1 MFQLLGLAVL
11 RTALPAEGWFR
22 LSVNRSKNH
31 SVHVASGS
39 GSDWFKPERVL
50 LVRQQAF
57 RSAISEDFTEIQG
70 LAVAAGSQVVCHI
83 SAVRK
88 IPHPATFLGSGKVLE
103 ITELVKKLAVD
114 VVILDHNATPV
125 QERNLEQAFHCRV
138 IDRTRLILDIFA
150 LRARTSEGKLQ
161 VELAQLNHL
170 ATRLVRGWTHLER
183 QRGGLGLRGPGE
195 TQLETDRR
203 LIGRR
208 IRTLGRKLEKVRL
221 QRTLR
226 RNQRD
231 RVPIPTVAIVGYT
244 NAGKTTLFNALSG
257 ASGLVVDQ
265 LFATLDP
272 MMRRLDISGYGPV
285 IVSDTVGFISR
296 LPHELVDAFHS
307 TLEEVS
313 ASQLLLHVIDLLD
326 PEITE
331 RVEQV
336 ERVLDAIGAG
346 DIPRLRVY
354 NKADLIEAS
363 SFRSLANGGSHR
375 GLRISASTGKGLK
388 ELIETVGA
396 LLGSDRER
404 RMLKI
409 PSDRPRLRAAV
420 YRIAEVADEKV
431 DAEGNWW
438 LELLVD
444 AVAVG
449 RLESQEQFQTGWWQ
463 AFGKEST
470 RLNVII

>member
-1 MFQLLGLAVL
+1 MFQLLVLAVL

-22 LSVNRSKNH
+22 LGVNRSKNH
-31 SVHVASGS
+31 SVQVASGS

-50 LVRQQAF
+50 LVRQQAS
-57 RSAISEDFTEIQG
+57 RSAISEDFAEIQG
-70 LAVAAGSQVVCHI
+70 LAVAAGSQVVSHI

-125 QERNLEQAFHCRV
+125 QERNLEQALHCRV

-170 ATRLVRGWTHLER
+170 TTRLVRGWTHLER

-388 ELIETVGA
+388 ELVETVGA

-463 AFGKEST
+463 VFGKEST

>member
-1 MFQLLGLAVL
+1 M
-11 RTALPAEGWFR
+11 
-22 LSVNRSKNH
+22 
-31 SVHVASGS
+31 ASGFD
-39 GSDWFKPERVL
+39 SDQIKSERVL
-50 LVRQQAF
+50 LVRQQTF
-57 RSAISEDFTEIQG
+57 RLAVSEDFTEIEG
-70 LAVAAGSQVVCHI
+70 LAVAAGSQVVAHI

-103 ITELVKKLAVD
+103 ISELVDKLAVD

-221 QRTLR
+221 QRALR

-346 DIPRLRVY
+346 NIPHLRVY

-363 SFRSLANGGSHR
+363 SFRSFVNGGSHR
-375 GLRISASTGKGLK
+375 GLRISASTGKGLE
-388 ELIETVGA
+388 ELVETVGA

>member
-1 MFQLLGLAVL
+1 M
-11 RTALPAEGWFR
+11 
-22 LSVNRSKNH
+22 
-31 SVHVASGS
+31 ASGFD
-39 GSDWFKPERVL
+39 SDQIKSERVL
-50 LVRQQAF
+50 LVRQQTF
-57 RSAISEDFTEIQG
+57 RLAVSEDFTEIEG
-70 LAVAAGSQVVCHI
+70 LAVAAGSQVVAHI

-103 ITELVKKLAVD
+103 ISELVDKLAVD

-221 QRTLR
+221 QRALR

-363 SFRSLANGGSHR
+363 SFRSFVNGSSHR
-375 GLRISASTGKGLK
+375 GLRISASTGKGLE
-388 ELIETVGA
+388 ELVETVGA

-449 RLESQEQFQTGWWQ
+449 RLESQ
-463 AFGKEST
+463 
-470 RLNVII
+470 

>member
-1 MFQLLGLAVL
+1 
-11 RTALPAEGWFR
+11 
-22 LSVNRSKNH
+22 
-31 SVHVASGS
+31 VASGFD
-39 GSDWFKPERVL
+39 SDRIKSERVL
-50 LVRQQAF
+50 LVRQQTF
-57 RSAISEDFTEIQG
+57 RLAVSEDFTEIEG
-70 LAVAAGSQVVCHI
+70 LAVAAGSQVVAHI

-103 ITELVKKLAVD
+103 ISELVDKLAVD

-221 QRTLR
+221 QRALR

-363 SFRSLANGGSHR
+363 SFRSFVNGGSHR
-375 GLRISASTGKGLK
+375 GLRISASTGKGLE
-388 ELIETVGA
+388 ELVETVGA

>member
-57 RSAISEDFTEIQG
+57 RSAIPEDFTEIQG
-70 LAVAAGSQVVCHI
+70 LAVAAGSKVVCHI

-221 QRTLR
+221 QRALR

-313 ASQLLLHVIDLLD
+313 GSQLLLHVIDLLD

-336 ERVLDAIGAG
+336 ERVLDDIGAG

-354 NKADLIEAS
+354 NKADLIEDS
-363 SFRSLANGGSHR
+363 SVRSLVNGSRHR
-375 GLRISASTGKGLK
+375 GLRISASTGKGLE
-388 ELIETVGA
+388 ELVETVGA

-409 PSDRPRLRAAV
+409 PSDRPRLRAAA
-420 YRIAEVADEKV
+420 YRIAEVADEKI
-431 DAEGNWW
+431 DTEGNWW

-444 AVAVG
+444 SVAVG
-449 RLESQEQFQTGWWQ
+449 RLESQEQFQTGLWQ
-463 AFGKEST
+463 AFGKDST
-470 RLNVII
+470 RLKVMS

>member
-57 RSAISEDFTEIQG
+57 RSAISEDFAEIQG

-125 QERNLEQAFHCRV
+125 QERNLEQALHCRV

-221 QRTLR
+221 QRALR

-313 ASQLLLHVIDLLD
+313 GSQLLLHVIDLLD

-336 ERVLDAIGAG
+336 ERVLDDIGAG

-354 NKADLIEAS
+354 NKADLIEDS
-363 SFRSLANGGSHR
+363 SVRSLVNGCRHR
-375 GLRISASTGKGLK
+375 GLRISASTGKGLE
-388 ELIETVGA
+388 ELVETVGA

-409 PSDRPRLRAAV
+409 PSDRPRLRAAA
-420 YRIAEVADEKV
+420 YRIAEVADEKI
-431 DAEGNWW
+431 DTEGNWW

-444 AVAVG
+444 SVAVG
-449 RLESQEQFQTGWWQ
+449 RLESQEQFQTGLWQ
-463 AFGKEST
+463 AFGKDST
-470 RLNVII
+470 RLKVTS

>member
-1 MFQLLGLAVL
+1 M
-11 RTALPAEGWFR
+11 
-22 LSVNRSKNH
+22 
-31 SVHVASGS
+31 ASGFD
-39 GSDWFKPERVL
+39 SDRIKSERVL
-50 LVRQQAF
+50 LVRQQTF
-57 RSAISEDFTEIQG
+57 RLAISEDFTEIEG
-70 LAVAAGSQVVCHI
+70 LAVAAGSQVVAHI

-88 IPHPATFLGSGKVLE
+88 IPHPATFLGSGKVVE
-103 ITELVKKLAVD
+103 ISELVDKLAVD

-208 IRTLGRKLEKVRL
+208 IRTLGRKLEKVRQ
-221 QRTLR
+221 QRALR

-331 RVEQV
+331 RVGQV

-363 SFRSLANGGSHR
+363 SFRSFVNGSSDR
-375 GLRISASTGKGLK
+375 GLRISASTGKGLE
-388 ELIETVGA
+388 ELVETVGA

-463 AFGKEST
+463 PFGHNSP
-470 RLNVII
+470 RQNVMI

>member
-1 MFQLLGLAVL
+1 M
-11 RTALPAEGWFR
+11 
-22 LSVNRSKNH
+22 
-31 SVHVASGS
+31 ASGFD
-39 GSDWFKPERVL
+39 SDRIKSERVL
-50 LVRQQAF
+50 LVRQQTF
-57 RSAISEDFTEIQG
+57 RLAVSEDFTEIEG
-70 LAVAAGSQVVCHI
+70 LAVAAGSQVVAHI

-88 IPHPATFLGSGKVLE
+88 IPHPATFLGSGKVVE
-103 ITELVKKLAVD
+103 ISELVDKLAVD

-221 QRTLR
+221 QRALR

-331 RVEQV
+331 RVGQV

-363 SFRSLANGGSHR
+363 SFRSFVNGSSHR
-375 GLRISASTGKGLK
+375 GLRISASTGKGLE
-388 ELIETVGA
+388 ELIETVGT

>member
-1 MFQLLGLAVL
+1 M
-11 RTALPAEGWFR
+11 
-22 LSVNRSKNH
+22 
-31 SVHVASGS
+31 ASGFD
-39 GSDWFKPERVL
+39 SDRIKSERVL
-50 LVRQQAF
+50 LVRQQTF
-57 RSAISEDFTEIQG
+57 RLAVSEDFTEIEG
-70 LAVAAGSQVVCHI
+70 LAVAAGSQVVAHI

-103 ITELVKKLAVD
+103 ISELVDKLAVD
-114 VVILDHNATPV
+114 VVILDHNCLLYK
-125 QERNLEQAFHCRV
+125 ERNLEQAFHCRV

-208 IRTLGRKLEKVRL
+208 IRTLGRKLEKVRQ
-221 QRTLR
+221 QRALR

-331 RVEQV
+331 RVGQV

-363 SFRSLANGGSHR
+363 SFRSFVNGSSDR
-375 GLRISASTGKGLK
+375 GLRISASTGKGLE
-388 ELIETVGA
+388 ELVETMGA

>member
-1 MFQLLGLAVL
+1 M
-11 RTALPAEGWFR
+11 
-22 LSVNRSKNH
+22 
-31 SVHVASGS
+31 ASGFD
-39 GSDWFKPERVL
+39 SDRIKSERVL
-50 LVRQQAF
+50 LVRQQTF
-57 RSAISEDFTEIQG
+57 RLAVSEDFTEIEG
-70 LAVAAGSQVVCHI
+70 LAVAAGSQVVAHI

-103 ITELVKKLAVD
+103 ISELVDKLAVD

-221 QRTLR
+221 QRALR

-331 RVEQV
+331 RVGQV

-363 SFRSLANGGSHR
+363 SIRSFVNGSSDR
-375 GLRISASTGKGLK
+375 GLRISASTGKGLE

>member
-1 MFQLLGLAVL
+1 M
-11 RTALPAEGWFR
+11 
-22 LSVNRSKNH
+22 
-31 SVHVASGS
+31 ASGFD
-39 GSDWFKPERVL
+39 SDRIKSERVL
-50 LVRQQAF
+50 LVRQQTF
-57 RSAISEDFTEIQG
+57 RLAVSEDFTEIEG
-70 LAVAAGSQVVCHI
+70 LAVAAGSQVVAHI

-103 ITELVKKLAVD
+103 ISELVDKLAVD

-221 QRTLR
+221 QRALR

-331 RVEQV
+331 RVGQV

-363 SFRSLANGGSHR
+363 SFRSFVNGSSHR
-375 GLRISASTGKGLK
+375 GLRISASTGKGLE
-388 ELIETVGA
+388 ELIETVGT

>member
-1 MFQLLGLAVL
+1 M
-11 RTALPAEGWFR
+11 
-22 LSVNRSKNH
+22 
-31 SVHVASGS
+31 ASGFD
-39 GSDWFKPERVL
+39 SDRIKSERVL
-50 LVRQQAF
+50 LVRQQTF
-57 RSAISEDFTEIQG
+57 RLAVSEDFTEIEG
-70 LAVAAGSQVVCHI
+70 LAVAAGSQVVAHI

-103 ITELVKKLAVD
+103 ISELVDKLAVD

-221 QRTLR
+221 QRALR

-363 SFRSLANGGSHR
+363 SFRSFVNGSSDR
-375 GLRISASTGKGLK
+375 GLRISASTGKGLEK
-388 ELIETVGA
+388 LIETVGA

>member
-1 MFQLLGLAVL
+1 M
-11 RTALPAEGWFR
+11 
-22 LSVNRSKNH
+22 
-31 SVHVASGS
+31 ASGFD
-39 GSDWFKPERVL
+39 SDRIKSERVL
-50 LVRQQAF
+50 LVRQQTF
-57 RSAISEDFTEIQG
+57 RLAVSEDFTEIEG
-70 LAVAAGSQVVCHI
+70 LAVAAGSQVVAHI

-103 ITELVKKLAVD
+103 ISELVDKLAVD

-208 IRTLGRKLEKVRL
+208 IKTLGRKLEKVRQ
-221 QRTLR
+221 QRALR

-331 RVEQV
+331 RVGQV

-363 SFRSLANGGSHR
+363 SFRSFVNGSSDR
-375 GLRISASTGKGLK
+375 GLRISASTGKGLE
-388 ELIETVGA
+388 ELVETMGA

>member
-1 MFQLLGLAVL
+1 M
-11 RTALPAEGWFR
+11 
-22 LSVNRSKNH
+22 
-31 SVHVASGS
+31 
-39 GSDWFKPERVL
+39 
-50 LVRQQAF
+50 RQQVY
-57 RSAISEDFTEIQG
+57 RPPISEDFTEIEG
-70 LAVAAGSQVVCHI
+70 LAIAAGSHVVARV
-83 SAVRK
+83 SAVRRV
-88 IPHPATFLGSGKVLE
+88 PHSATFFGSGKVLE
-103 ITELVKKLAVD
+103 ITELVDKLSVD
-114 VVILDHNATPV
+114 VVVLDHNATPV
-125 QERNLEQAFHCRV
+125 QERNLERAFHCRV

-208 IRTLGRKLEKVRL
+208 LKTLGRKLEKVRR
-221 QRTLR
+221 QRALR

-257 ASGLVVDQ
+257 ASSPAADQ
-265 LFATLDP
+265 LFVTLDP
-272 MMRRLDISGYGPV
+272 VMRRLDISGYGPV

-313 ASQLLLHVIDLLD
+313 VSQLLLHVIDLVD

-336 ERVLDAIGAG
+336 ERVLETIGAG

-354 NKADLIEAS
+354 NKADLTQNSA
-363 SFRSLANGGSHR
+363 FKTVVNGARYR
-375 GLRISASTGKGLK
+375 GLRLSASTGEGLE
-388 ELIETVGA
+388 ELVAAMGA
-396 LLGSDRER
+396 LLGTHRER
-404 RMLKI
+404 RTLRI
-409 PSDRPRLRAAV
+409 PSDRPSLRAAV
-420 YRIAEVADEKV
+420 YRIAEVVDEKV
-431 DAEGNWW
+431 DAKGDWW

-449 RLESQEQFQTGWWQ
+449 RLESQDQFQTGWWQ
-463 AFGKEST
+463 SFGYGSAQQSH
-470 RLNVII
+470 II

>member
-1 MFQLLGLAVL
+1 M
-11 RTALPAEGWFR
+11 
-22 LSVNRSKNH
+22 
-31 SVHVASGS
+31 ASGFD
-39 GSDWFKPERVL
+39 SDRIKSERVL
-50 LVRQQAF
+50 LVRQQTF
-57 RSAISEDFTEIQG
+57 RLAVSEDFTEIEG
-70 LAVAAGSQVVCHI
+70 LAVAAGSQVVAHI

-103 ITELVKKLAVD
+103 ISELVDKLAVD

-221 QRTLR
+221 QRALR

-363 SFRSLANGGSHR
+363 SIRSFVNGSSDR
-375 GLRISASTGKGLK
+375 GLRISASTGKGLE
-388 ELIETVGA
+388 ELVETVGA

>member
-1 MFQLLGLAVL
+1 M
-11 RTALPAEGWFR
+11 
-22 LSVNRSKNH
+22 
-31 SVHVASGS
+31 ASGFD
-39 GSDWFKPERVL
+39 SDRIKSERVL
-50 LVRQQAF
+50 LVRQQTF
-57 RSAISEDFTEIQG
+57 RLAVSEDFTEIEG
-70 LAVAAGSQVVCHI
+70 LAVAAGSQVVAHI

-103 ITELVKKLAVD
+103 ISELVDKLAVD

-221 QRTLR
+221 QRALR

-331 RVEQV
+331 RVGQV

-363 SFRSLANGGSHR
+363 SFRSFVNGSSDR
-375 GLRISASTGKGLK
+375 GLRISASTGKGLEK
-388 ELIETVGA
+388 LVETVGA

>member
-1 MFQLLGLAVL
+1 M
-11 RTALPAEGWFR
+11 
-22 LSVNRSKNH
+22 
-31 SVHVASGS
+31 ASGFD
-39 GSDWFKPERVL
+39 SDQIKSERVL
-50 LVRQQAF
+50 LVRQQTF
-57 RSAISEDFTEIQG
+57 RLAVSEDFTEIEG
-70 LAVAAGSQVVCHI
+70 LAVAAGSQVVAHI

-103 ITELVKKLAVD
+103 ISELVDKLAVD

-221 QRTLR
+221 QRALR

-257 ASGLVVDQ
+257 ASGLVVNQ

-336 ERVLDAIGAG
+336 ERVLVAIGAG

-354 NKADLIEAS
+354 NKADLVEAS
-363 SFRSLANGGSHR
+363 SFRSFVNGSSHR
-375 GLRISASTGKGLK
+375 GLRISASTGKGLE
-388 ELIETVGA
+388 ELVETVGA

-463 AFGKEST
+463 AFGKESA

>member
-1 MFQLLGLAVL
+1 M
-11 RTALPAEGWFR
+11 
-22 LSVNRSKNH
+22 
-31 SVHVASGS
+31 ASGS

-125 QERNLEQAFHCRV
+125 QERNLEQALHCRV

-221 QRTLR
+221 QRALR

-313 ASQLLLHVIDLLD
+313 GSQLLLHVIDLLD

-336 ERVLDAIGAG
+336 ERVLDDIGAG

-354 NKADLIEAS
+354 NKADLIEDS
-363 SFRSLANGGSHR
+363 SVRSLVNGSRHR
-375 GLRISASTGKGLK
+375 GLRISASTC
-388 ELIETVGA
+388 
-396 LLGSDRER
+396 LLYTS
-404 RMLKI
+404 
-409 PSDRPRLRAAV
+409 PSPR
-420 YRIAEVADEKV
+420 D
-431 DAEGNWW
+431 
-438 LELLVD
+438 
-444 AVAVG
+444 
-449 RLESQEQFQTGWWQ
+449 
-463 AFGKEST
+463 
-470 RLNVII
+470 

>member
-1 MFQLLGLAVL
+1 M
-11 RTALPAEGWFR
+11 
-22 LSVNRSKNH
+22 
-31 SVHVASGS
+31 ASGFD
-39 GSDWFKPERVL
+39 SDRIKSERVL
-50 LVRQQAF
+50 LVRQQTF
-57 RSAISEDFTEIQG
+57 RLAVSEDFTEIEG
-70 LAVAAGSQVVCHI
+70 LAVAAGSQVVAHI

-103 ITELVKKLAVD
+103 ISELVDKLAVD

-125 QERNLEQAFHCRV
+125 QERNLEQALHCRV

-221 QRTLR
+221 QRALR

-331 RVEQV
+331 RVGQV

-363 SFRSLANGGSHR
+363 SLRSFVNGSSDR
-375 GLRISASTGKGLK
+375 GLRISASTGKGLE
-388 ELIETVGA
+388 ELVETVGA

>member
-1 MFQLLGLAVL
+1 M
-11 RTALPAEGWFR
+11 
-22 LSVNRSKNH
+22 
-31 SVHVASGS
+31 ASGFD
-39 GSDWFKPERVL
+39 SDQIKSERVL
-50 LVRQQAF
+50 LVRQQTF
-57 RSAISEDFTEIQG
+57 RLAVSEDFTEIDG
-70 LAVAAGSQVVCHI
+70 LAVAAGSQVVAHI

-103 ITELVKKLAVD
+103 ISELVDKLAVD

-221 QRTLR
+221 QRALR

-363 SFRSLANGGSHR
+363 SFRSFVNGSRHR
-375 GLRISASTGKGLK
+375 GLRISASTGKGLE
-388 ELIETVGA
+388 ELVETVGA

>member
-1 MFQLLGLAVL
+1 
-11 RTALPAEGWFR
+11 
-22 LSVNRSKNH
+22 
-31 SVHVASGS
+31 VASGFD
-39 GSDWFKPERVL
+39 SDQIKSERVL
-50 LVRQQAF
+50 LVRQQTF
-57 RSAISEDFTEIQG
+57 RLAVSEDFTEIEG
-70 LAVAAGSQVVCHI
+70 LAVAAGSQVVAHI

-103 ITELVKKLAVD
+103 ITELVDKLAVD

-221 QRTLR
+221 QRALR

-257 ASGLVVDQ
+257 ASGLVVNQ

-363 SFRSLANGGSHR
+363 SFRSFVNGSSHR
-375 GLRISASTGKGLK
+375 GLRISASTGKGLE
-388 ELIETVGA
+388 ELVETVGA

>member
-1 MFQLLGLAVL
+1 M
-11 RTALPAEGWFR
+11 
-22 LSVNRSKNH
+22 
-31 SVHVASGS
+31 ASGFD
-39 GSDWFKPERVL
+39 SDQIKSERVL
-50 LVRQQAF
+50 LVRQQTF
-57 RSAISEDFTEIQG
+57 RLAVSEDFTEIEG
-70 LAVAAGSQVVCHI
+70 LAVAAGSQVVAHI

-103 ITELVKKLAVD
+103 ISELVDKLAVD

-221 QRTLR
+221 QRALR

-363 SFRSLANGGSHR
+363 SFRSFVNGSSDR
-375 GLRISASTGKGLK
+375 GLRISASTGKGLE

>member
-1 MFQLLGLAVL
+1 
-11 RTALPAEGWFR
+11 
-22 LSVNRSKNH
+22 
-31 SVHVASGS
+31 VASGFD
-39 GSDWFKPERVL
+39 SDRIKSERVL
-50 LVRQQAF
+50 LVRQQTF
-57 RSAISEDFTEIQG
+57 RLAVSEDFTEIEG
-70 LAVAAGSQVVCHI
+70 LAVAAGSQVVAHI

-103 ITELVKKLAVD
+103 ISELVDKLAVD

-221 QRTLR
+221 QRALR

-363 SFRSLANGGSHR
+363 SFRSFVNGSSHR
-375 GLRISASTGKGLK
+375 GLRISASTGKGLE
-388 ELIETVGA
+388 ELVETVGA

>member
-1 MFQLLGLAVL
+1 M
-11 RTALPAEGWFR
+11 
-22 LSVNRSKNH
+22 
-31 SVHVASGS
+31 ASGFD
-39 GSDWFKPERVL
+39 SDRIKSERVL
-50 LVRQQAF
+50 LVRQQTF
-57 RSAISEDFTEIQG
+57 RLAVSEDFTEIEG
-70 LAVAAGSQVVCHI
+70 LAVAAGSQVVAHI

-88 IPHPATFLGSGKVLE
+88 IPHPATFLGSGKVVE
-103 ITELVKKLAVD
+103 ISELVDKLAVD

-208 IRTLGRKLEKVRL
+208 IRTLGRKLEKVGR
-221 QRTLR
+221 QRALR

-363 SFRSLANGGSHR
+363 SFRSFVNGSSDR
-375 GLRISASTGKGLK
+375 GLRISASTGKGLE
-388 ELIETVGA
+388 ELVETVGA

>member
-1 MFQLLGLAVL
+1 M
-11 RTALPAEGWFR
+11 
-22 LSVNRSKNH
+22 
-31 SVHVASGS
+31 ASGFD
-39 GSDWFKPERVL
+39 SDQIKSERVL
-50 LVRQQAF
+50 LVRQQTF
-57 RSAISEDFTEIQG
+57 RLAVSEDFTEIEG
-70 LAVAAGSQVVCHI
+70 LAVAAGSQVVAHI

-88 IPHPATFLGSGKVLE
+88 LPHPATFLGSGKVVE
-103 ITELVKKLAVD
+103 ISELVDKLAVD

-221 QRTLR
+221 QRALR

-363 SFRSLANGGSHR
+363 SFRSFVNGSSHR
-375 GLRISASTGKGLK
+375 GLRISASTGKGLE
-388 ELIETVGA
+388 ELVETVGA

>member
-1 MFQLLGLAVL
+1 M
-11 RTALPAEGWFR
+11 
-22 LSVNRSKNH
+22 
-31 SVHVASGS
+31 ASGFD
-39 GSDWFKPERVL
+39 SDRIKSERVL

-57 RSAISEDFTEIQG
+57 RLAVSGDFTEIEG
-70 LAVAAGSQVVCHI
+70 LAVAAGSQVVAHI

-88 IPHPATFLGSGKVLE
+88 IPHPATFLGSGKVVE
-103 ITELVKKLAVD
+103 ISELVDKLAVD

-221 QRTLR
+221 QRALR

-363 SFRSLANGGSHR
+363 SFRSFVNGSSHR
-375 GLRISASTGKGLK
+375 GLRISASTGKGLE
-388 ELIETVGA
+388 ELVETVGA

>member
-1 MFQLLGLAVL
+1 M
-11 RTALPAEGWFR
+11 
-22 LSVNRSKNH
+22 
-31 SVHVASGS
+31 ASGFD
-39 GSDWFKPERVL
+39 SDRIKSERVL
-50 LVRQQAF
+50 LVRQQTF
-57 RSAISEDFTEIQG
+57 RLAVSEDFTEIEG
-70 LAVAAGSQVVCHI
+70 LAVAAGSQVVAHI

-103 ITELVKKLAVD
+103 ISELVDKLAVD

-221 QRTLR
+221 QRALR

-331 RVEQV
+331 RVEQG

-363 SFRSLANGGSHR
+363 SIRSFVNGSSDR
-375 GLRISASTGKGLK
+375 GLRISASTGKGLE
-388 ELIETVGA
+388 ELVETVGA

>member
-1 MFQLLGLAVL
+1 
-11 RTALPAEGWFR
+11 
-22 LSVNRSKNH
+22 VNRSKGH
-31 SVHVASGS
+31 SVHVASGFD
-39 GSDWFKPERVL
+39 SDRIKSERVL
-50 LVRQQAF
+50 LVRQQTF
-57 RSAISEDFTEIQG
+57 RLAVSEDFTEIEG
-70 LAVAAGSQVVCHI
+70 LAVAAGSQVVAHI

-88 IPHPATFLGSGKVLE
+88 IPHPATFLGSGKVVE
-103 ITELVKKLAVD
+103 ISELVDKLAVD

-208 IRTLGRKLEKVRL
+208 IRTLGRKLEKVRQ
-221 QRTLR
+221 QRALR

-363 SFRSLANGGSHR
+363 SFRSFVNGSSDR
-375 GLRISASTGKGLK
+375 GLRISASTGKGLE
-388 ELIETVGA
+388 ELVETVGA
-396 LLGSDRER
+396 LLGSDRQR

>member
-1 MFQLLGLAVL
+1 M
-11 RTALPAEGWFR
+11 
-22 LSVNRSKNH
+22 
-31 SVHVASGS
+31 
-39 GSDWFKPERVL
+39 L
-50 LVRQQAF
+50 LVRQQTF
-57 RSAISEDFTEIQG
+57 RLAVSEDFTEIEG
-70 LAVAAGSQVVCHI
+70 LAVAAGSQVVAHI

-103 ITELVKKLAVD
+103 ISELVDKLAVD

-221 QRTLR
+221 QRALR

-363 SFRSLANGGSHR
+363 SFRSFVNGSSHR
-375 GLRISASTGKGLK
+375 GLRISASTGKGLE
-388 ELIETVGA
+388 ELVETVGA

>member
-1 MFQLLGLAVL
+1 M
-11 RTALPAEGWFR
+11 
-22 LSVNRSKNH
+22 
-31 SVHVASGS
+31 ASGFD
-39 GSDWFKPERVL
+39 SDRIKSERVL
-50 LVRQQAF
+50 LVRQQTF
-57 RSAISEDFTEIQG
+57 RLAVPEDFTEIEG
-70 LAVAAGSQVVCHI
+70 LAVAAGSQVVAHI

-88 IPHPATFLGSGKVLE
+88 IPHPATFLGSGKVVE
-103 ITELVKKLAVD
+103 ISELVDKLAVD

-221 QRTLR
+221 QRALR

-363 SFRSLANGGSHR
+363 SFRSFVNGSSDR
-375 GLRISASTGKGLK
+375 GLRISASTGKGLE
-388 ELIETVGA
+388 ELVETVGA

>member
-1 MFQLLGLAVL
+1 M
-11 RTALPAEGWFR
+11 
-22 LSVNRSKNH
+22 
-31 SVHVASGS
+31 ASGFD
-39 GSDWFKPERVL
+39 SDRIKSERVL
-50 LVRQQAF
+50 LVRQQTF
-57 RSAISEDFTEIQG
+57 RLAVSEDFTEIEG
-70 LAVAAGSQVVCHI
+70 LAVAAGSQVVAHI

-103 ITELVKKLAVD
+103 ISELVDKLAVD

-208 IRTLGRKLEKVRL
+208 IRTLGRKLEKVRQ
-221 QRTLR
+221 QRALR

-331 RVEQV
+331 RVGQV

-354 NKADLIEAS
+354 NKADLIEAP
-363 SFRSLANGGSHR
+363 SFRSFVNGSSDR
-375 GLRISASTGKGLK
+375 GLRISASTGKGLE
-388 ELIETVGA
+388 ELVETVGA

>member
-1 MFQLLGLAVL
+1 M
-11 RTALPAEGWFR
+11 
-22 LSVNRSKNH
+22 
-31 SVHVASGS
+31 ASGFD
-39 GSDWFKPERVL
+39 SDRIKSERVL
-50 LVRQQAF
+50 LVRQQTF
-57 RSAISEDFTEIQG
+57 RLAVSEDFTEIEG
-70 LAVAAGSQVVCHI
+70 LAVAAGSQVVAHI

-88 IPHPATFLGSGKVLE
+88 IPHPATFLGSGKVVE
-103 ITELVKKLAVD
+103 ISELVDKLAVD

-221 QRTLR
+221 QRALR

-363 SFRSLANGGSHR
+363 SIRSFVNGSSDR
-375 GLRISASTGKGLK
+375 GLRISASTGKGLE
-388 ELIETVGA
+388 ELVETVGA

>member
-1 MFQLLGLAVL
+1 M
-11 RTALPAEGWFR
+11 
-22 LSVNRSKNH
+22 
-31 SVHVASGS
+31 ASGFD
-39 GSDWFKPERVL
+39 SDRIKSERVL

-57 RSAISEDFTEIQG
+57 RSAVSEDFTEIEG
-70 LAVAAGSQVVCHI
+70 LAVAAGSQVVAHI

-103 ITELVKKLAVD
+103 ISELVDKLAVD

-221 QRTLR
+221 QRALR

-331 RVEQV
+331 RVGQV
-336 ERVLDAIGAG
+336 ARVLDAIGAG

-363 SFRSLANGGSHR
+363 SIRSFVNGSSDR
-375 GLRISASTGKGLK
+375 GLRISASTGKGLE
-388 ELIETVGA
+388 ELVETVGA

>member
-1 MFQLLGLAVL
+1 
-11 RTALPAEGWFR
+11 
-22 LSVNRSKNH
+22 
-31 SVHVASGS
+31 VASGFDTDRIKS
-39 GSDWFKPERVL
+39 ERVL

-57 RSAISEDFTEIQG
+57 RLAVSEDFTEIEG
-70 LAVAAGSQVVCHI
+70 LAVAAGSQVVAHI

-103 ITELVKKLAVD
+103 ISELVDKLAVD

-125 QERNLEQAFHCRV
+125 QERNLEQALHCRV

-221 QRTLR
+221 QRALR

-363 SFRSLANGGSHR
+363 SFRSFVNGGSHR
-375 GLRISASTGKGLK
+375 GLRISASTGKGLE
-388 ELIETVGA
+388 ELVETVGA

>member
-1 MFQLLGLAVL
+1 
-11 RTALPAEGWFR
+11 
-22 LSVNRSKNH
+22 
-31 SVHVASGS
+31 VASGFD
-39 GSDWFKPERVL
+39 SDRIKSERVL
-50 LVRQQAF
+50 LVRQQTF
-57 RSAISEDFTEIQG
+57 RLAVSEDFTEIEG
-70 LAVAAGSQVVCHI
+70 LAVAAGSQVVAHI

-103 ITELVKKLAVD
+103 ISELVDKLAVD

-221 QRTLR
+221 QRALR

-331 RVEQV
+331 RVGQV

-354 NKADLIEAS
+354 NKADLIETS
-363 SFRSLANGGSHR
+363 SLRSFVNGSSDR
-375 GLRISASTGKGLK
+375 GLRISASTGKGLE
-388 ELIETVGA
+388 ELVETVGA

>member
-1 MFQLLGLAVL
+1 
-11 RTALPAEGWFR
+11 
-22 LSVNRSKNH
+22 
-31 SVHVASGS
+31 VASGFD
-39 GSDWFKPERVL
+39 SDQIKSERVL
-50 LVRQQAF
+50 LVRQQTF
-57 RSAISEDFTEIQG
+57 RLAVSEDFTEIEG
-70 LAVAAGSQVVCHI
+70 LAVAAGSQVVAHI

-103 ITELVKKLAVD
+103 ISELVDKLAVD

-221 QRTLR
+221 QRALR

-363 SFRSLANGGSHR
+363 SFRSFVNGGSHR
-375 GLRISASTGKGLK
+375 GLRISASTGKGLE
-388 ELIETVGA
+388 ELVETVGA

>member
-1 MFQLLGLAVL
+1 M
-11 RTALPAEGWFR
+11 
-22 LSVNRSKNH
+22 NRSKSH
-31 SVHVASGS
+31 PVHPTS
-39 GSDWFKPERVL
+39 GSDPDRRQGERVL
-50 LVRQQAF
+50 LVRQQGF
-57 RSAISEDFTEIQG
+57 RSATSEDFSEIKG
-70 LAVAAGSQVVCHI
+70 LAVAAGSQVVSHI

-103 ITELVKKLAVD
+103 ITDLVNKLAVD

-125 QERNLEQAFHCRV
+125 QERNLEQAFHCQV

-150 LRARTSEGKLQ
+150 QRARTSEGKLQ

-208 IRTLGRKLEKVRL
+208 IKTLRRKLEKVRS
-221 QRTLR
+221 QRALR

-231 RVPIPTVAIVGYT
+231 RVPIPTIAIVGYT
-244 NAGKTTLFNALSG
+244 NTGKTTLFNALSG
-257 ASGLVVDQ
+257 ATGLAVDQ

-313 ASQLLLHVIDLLD
+313 ASQLLLHVIDLSD

-336 ERVLDAIGAG
+336 ERVLDDIGAG

-354 NKADLIEAS
+354 NKADLIEDPG
-363 SFRSLANGGSHR
+363 FRSFPNGSHNR
-375 GLRISASTGKGLK
+375 GLRISASTGKGI
-388 ELIETVGA
+388 EDLIGTVGA

-420 YRIAEVADEKV
+420 YRIAEVVDEKV

-444 AVAVG
+444 AVTVG
-449 RLESQEQFQTGWWQ
+449 RLESQEQFQSGLWQ
-463 AFGKEST
+463 AFGQDST
-470 RLNVII
+470 RQNVIT

>member
-1 MFQLLGLAVL
+1 M
-11 RTALPAEGWFR
+11 
-22 LSVNRSKNH
+22 
-31 SVHVASGS
+31 ASGFD
-39 GSDWFKPERVL
+39 SDRIKSERVL
-50 LVRQQAF
+50 LVRQQTF
-57 RSAISEDFTEIQG
+57 RLAVSEDFTEIEG
-70 LAVAAGSQVVCHI
+70 LAVAAGSQVVAHI

-88 IPHPATFLGSGKVLE
+88 IPHPATFLGSGKVVE
-103 ITELVKKLAVD
+103 ISELVDKLAVD

-125 QERNLEQAFHCRV
+125 QERNLEQALHCRV

-221 QRTLR
+221 QRALR

-331 RVEQV
+331 RVGQV

-363 SFRSLANGGSHR
+363 SFRSFVNGSSDR
-375 GLRISASTGKGLK
+375 GLRISASTGKGLE
-388 ELIETVGA
+388 ELVETVGA
-396 LLGSDRER
+396 LLGSDRQR

>member
-1 MFQLLGLAVL
+1 M
-11 RTALPAEGWFR
+11 T
-22 LSVNRSKNH
+22 
-31 SVHVASGS
+31 SGS
-39 GSDWFKPERVL
+39 DSDWFKSERVL
-50 LVRQQAF
+50 LVRQQTF
-57 RSAISEDFTEIQG
+57 RLAVSEDFTEIEG
-70 LAVAAGSQVVCHI
+70 LAVAAGSQVVAHI

-103 ITELVKKLAVD
+103 ISELVDKLAVD

-221 QRTLR
+221 QRALR

-331 RVEQV
+331 RVGQV

-363 SFRSLANGGSHR
+363 SFRSFVNGSSDR
-375 GLRISASTGKGLK
+375 GLRISASTGKGLEK
-388 ELIETVGA
+388 LVETVGA